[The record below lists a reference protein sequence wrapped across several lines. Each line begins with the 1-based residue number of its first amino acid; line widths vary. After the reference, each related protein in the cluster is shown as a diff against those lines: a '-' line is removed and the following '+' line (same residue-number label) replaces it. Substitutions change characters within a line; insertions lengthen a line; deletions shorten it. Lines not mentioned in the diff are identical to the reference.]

1 MYVFTDAR
9 LAGIVKEIGIMA
21 NTEILK
27 AQARESFGKG
37 ASRQLRRA
45 GRTPAVIYGHDS
57 DPQHLSFDAHE
68 LYMLVRSNPNAL
80 LTIELDSE
88 QQLALVKDVQRNPL
102 SRIIEHVDLLRVDPN
117 QKVEVEIPVL
127 LEGEPFGAAVATVE
141 LMNVAVEVP
150 ALEIPESLTVNVE
163 GKEDGTQITV
173 ADLDLPKDVTAVT
186 DPEAIVVVIAIPQLE
201 DLPEPGAEGEGA
213 EAESAEAASEDAE

>member
-1 MYVFTDAR
+1 
-9 LAGIVKEIGIMA
+9 MA